1 MTQAEPNTVVVDALS
16 LATVTDEVRD
26 ERFENEGE
34 YGKELKQSVG
44 SLTEALAENDSS
56 VVEVRRMD
64 VATVIDDATIELSL
78 MRECDEEGDYEDELE
93 DALEALQATMESAR
107 Q

>member
-1 MTQAEPNTVVVDALS
+1 MTQAEPNTVVVDALN
-16 LATVTDEVRD
+16 LATVVDEARN
-26 ERFENEGE
+26 ETQNEGRYE
-34 YGKELKQSVG
+34 QVLKQSVG